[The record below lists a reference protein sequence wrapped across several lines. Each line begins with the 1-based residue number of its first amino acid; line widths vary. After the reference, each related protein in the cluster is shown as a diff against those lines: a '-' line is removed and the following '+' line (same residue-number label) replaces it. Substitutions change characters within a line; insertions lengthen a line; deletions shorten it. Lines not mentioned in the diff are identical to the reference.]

1 MKLKIEKKL
10 EFIGGETKDL
20 LKEKILDG
28 GLIIYPTDTVYG
40 LGAIINNHIALE
52 NIYKVKTRNFSSP
65 LIALISSVDKIDKIA
80 YLSDKEKILVKKLA
94 KKFWPGALTIIL
106 KKKDIVPDIMVS
118 NGNTV
123 GIRIPNLKLA
133 LDIIDLAGGILAT
146 TSANISGEA
155 SPRSYEELS
164 EIIKDRV
171 DILVDGGNCKIGE
184 VSTIIDLT
192 GKVPKVLRQGAISL
206 DEIEKTIGEVEV

>member
-40 LGAIINNHIALE
+40 LGAIITNHIALE